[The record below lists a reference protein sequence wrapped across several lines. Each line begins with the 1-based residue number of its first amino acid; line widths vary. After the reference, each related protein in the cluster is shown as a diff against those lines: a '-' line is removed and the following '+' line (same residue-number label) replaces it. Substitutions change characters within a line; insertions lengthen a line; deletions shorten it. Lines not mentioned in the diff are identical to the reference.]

1 MVYSN
6 ELLSRQNNPTYS
18 RGQVI
23 LASIISLIVLYF
35 LVKGAGRLFGSLR
48 DRMASDPLIWSV
60 ITVAQIV
67 RTFSAIDNHVPQT

>member
-1 MVYSN
+1 MIYSKDQ
-6 ELLSRQNNPTYS
+6 LPRQNNPTYS

-23 LASIISLIVLYF
+23 VVSVISLIVIYF

-67 RTFSAIDNHVPQT
+67 RKMKY